1 MFDVFAIKNSY
12 CQSLIIVLVIVIAIV
27 VCYHYFEKFIDV
39 EIDDDDNLEDIELKT
54 QQCKDCQLIGKKE
67 NSYEAIYKKS
77 KE

>member
-1 MFDVFAIKNSY
+1 MFNVFAIKNSY

-39 EIDDDDNLEDIELKT
+39 EIDDDNLEDIELKT